1 MNDLAPGYEQQ
12 TLEAVATAGVLSA
25 EALEQLRALAPELQ
39 NTWEKQQRW
48 RTETEARV
56 SVLGDYQHP
65 TLASKYWQAT
75 REQGVFTEQL
85 VHLAFDYRVKAEERA
100 VLQAEETLLRVEAE
114 QAGASVVT
122 RALLTARANIKAIE
136 AERALY
142 LLREMQLAAKD
153 RLRELAMWSKLKAEV
168 VALAEKRGQPFD
180 MTDPNTHQLA
190 TFAVKFEK
198 QAAIAQASHAGPAEL
213 RNALSLA
220 ETARRVAAE
229 QTTDSPVRTP
239 RAPVVD

>member
-1 MNDLAPGYEQQ
+1 VNDLVPGYEQQ
-12 TLEAVATAGVLSA
+12 TLEAVATAGVLQP
-25 EALEQLRALAPELQ
+25 EALEQLQALAPELT

-65 TLASKYWQAT
+65 TLASKYWQAVC
-75 REQGVFTEQL
+75 EQGVFTEQL
-85 VHLAFDYRVKAEERA
+85 VHLAFDYRVKSEERA
-100 VLQAEETLLRVEAE
+100 ILQAEEALLRVEAE
-114 QAGASVVT
+114 QAGTSLVQ
-122 RALLTARANIKAIE
+122 RSLLTARANIKAIE

-153 RLRELAMWSKLKAEV
+153 RLRELAMWSNLKAEV

-180 MTDPNTHQLA
+180 TTNPDTHQLA
-190 TFAVKFEK
+190 TFAVKFER
-198 QAAIAQASHAGPAEL
+198 QAEVALKSNAGPAEL

-220 ETARRVAAE
+220 ETTKRVQAERAAALDLSS
-229 QTTDSPVRTP
+229 T
-239 RAPVVD
+239 